1 MAAVRLAD
9 YRPAPY
15 LLERTDLT
23 VRLFADHAQV
33 EAALAFRPN
42 PEALLAS
49 GDGAEARTPLELLG
63 VELELEAIQL
73 DASPLPPASY
83 QLEAQRLLL
92 LNPPQRPFVLH
103 TRVRLH
109 PETNTTLE
117 GLYLSGGLF
126 TTQCEAV
133 GFRRITFHPDRPDL
147 LSRFRVR
154 IEADRASCPVLLS
167 NGNCV
172 EAGPLA
178 AAASGDGGVVGDG
191 AVGGERH
198 YAIWDDPF
206 PKPSYLF
213 ALVAGDLEEVRSSF
227 TTASGR
233 RVALRLH
240 VEHGDGASTAHAM
253 QSLKRAMAW
262 DEQVYGMEYE
272 LDEYNIVAVRHFNMG
287 AMENKS
293 LNIFNSK
300 LVLADA
306 ETASDGELER
316 VESVIAHEYFHNW
329 TGNRITCRDWFQLSL
344 KEGLTVFR
352 DQCFSA
358 DLHGQALNRID
369 NVAMLRNTQFR
380 EDGGPTAHAVQPEA
394 YEAIDNFYTT
404 TIYEKGSELIRC
416 LHTLLGEQTF
426 QRGMALY
433 VQRHDGS
440 AATCEDFVQAMQD
453 AAQQD
458 PRPDDATLAGAG
470 ASADADAVAAQG
482 SRPRFDF
489 ARFRR
494 WYHQAGTPVLQV
506 QRHWD
511 GEAGRLELLLRQ
523 HTPPTPGQPLKQPL
537 VLPLALGLLDRSGA
551 ALLPRLEGETEAQA
565 QAATLE
571 PNRWGR
577 GTRLLVLQE
586 GEQRLVLEGL
596 PRHAHPPA
604 LSLLRHFSAPVRLE
618 MGRPLSELVH
628 LFACDSDAFARWD
641 AGQILLREA
650 VLARASGEA
659 RRELEEEL
667 IDAFARILAD
677 PSLAEASRA
686 ALLSLPGLS
695 ELEEAMAQSGPPDPV
710 ALFGALLTLRQRFG
724 EALDGPLAEALERI
738 TPQWPLA
745 WPAGVGDRSLTG
757 TIWSWR
763 VAAGDRSAIAAA
775 AAAVEGRSMTLA
787 RAGLAALQCHDLPE
801 RQAAMAAFAERWQ
814 ERPVILDTWFA
825 LEASAPFADGLARV
839 ERLLQHPRFD
849 PMAPNSLRAVLG
861 GLAGNPPVF
870 HAADGSGYRFLAA
883 RIAELDGR
891 NPITASRL
899 VKVFSRWRSYGPDRS
914 ARMRDALEQLA
925 AAPLSINSREVVG
938 QCLGVGEA

>member
-1 MAAVRLAD
+1 MVAVRLAD

-33 EAALAFRPN
+33 EAFLAFRPN
-42 PEALLAS
+42 PGAPSAP
-49 GDGAEARTPLELLG
+49 GDGAEAPAPLELLG

-73 DASPLPPASY
+73 DSAPLPPAAY
-83 QLEAQRLLL
+83 QRETTRLLL
-92 LNPPQRPFVLH
+92 LEPPQRPFVLH

-117 GLYLSGGLF
+117 GLYVSGGLF

-172 EAGPLA
+172 ETGPLPA
-178 AAASGDGGVVGDG
+178 ESSGST
-191 AVGGERH
+191 GERH

-233 RVALRLH
+233 TVALRLH
-240 VEHGDGASTAHAM
+240 VEHGDRATTAHAM
-253 QSLKRAMAW
+253 ASLQRSMAW
-262 DEQVYGMEYE
+262 DEKVYGLEYD

-306 ETASDGELER
+306 ETATDGELER

-358 DLHGQALNRID
+358 DQHGQALNRIE

-380 EDGGPTAHAVQPEA
+380 EDAGPTAHPVQPDI

-404 TIYEKGSELIRC
+404 TIYEKGAEVIRC
-416 LHTLLGEQTF
+416 LHTLLGEETF
-426 QRGMALY
+426 QRGIALY

-440 AATCEDFVQAMQD
+440 AATCDDFVQAMQD
-453 AAQQD
+453 AAE
-458 PRPDDATLAGAG
+458 LAGASG
-470 ASADADAVAAQG
+470 
-482 SRPRFDF
+482 FDF
-489 ARFRR
+489 GRFRR
-494 WYHQAGTPVLQV
+494 WYHQAGTPVVRV

-511 GEAGRLELLLRQ
+511 GESGRLELTLEQ
-523 HTPPTPGQPLKQPL
+523 HTPPTPGQPTKQPL
-537 VLPLALGLLDRSGA
+537 VIPLALGLVGQDGR
-551 ALLPRLEGETEAQA
+551 ALLPRLEDETAAAAEAA
-565 QAATLE
+565 CLE
-571 PNRWGR
+571 RNRWGR
-577 GTRLLVLQE
+577 STRLVVLQE
-586 GEQRLVLEGL
+586 ERQRLCFEGL
-596 PRHAHPPA
+596 PRQCHPPA

-618 MGRPLSELVH
+618 MGRPIEELVH
-628 LFACDSDAFARWD
+628 LFASDSDAFARWD

-650 VLARASGEA
+650 VLARATGQPQQKLEA
-659 RRELEEEL
+659 EL

-695 ELEEAMAQSGPPDPV
+695 ELEEAMAQSAPPDPV
-710 ALFGALLTLRQRFG
+710 ALFGALLALRQRFG
-724 EALDGPLAEALERI
+724 EALAGPLAEALERI
-738 TPQWPLA
+738 TPQWALV

-763 VAAGDRSAIAAA
+763 VAAGDRGAIAAA
-775 AAAVEGRSMTLA
+775 AAAVDGSSMSLA

-801 RQAAMAAFAERWQ
+801 RQAAMDAFAERWQ
-814 ERPVILDTWFA
+814 ERPVILDSWFA
-825 LEASAPFADGLARV
+825 LEASAPFADGLVRV
-839 ERLLQHPRFD
+839 ERLLRHPRFD
-849 PMAPNSLRAVLG
+849 PMAPNSVRAVLG

-870 HAADGSGYRFLAA
+870 HAVDGSGYRFLAD

-899 VKVFSRWRSYGPDRS
+899 VKVFSRWRGYGPERS
-914 ARMRDALEQLA
+914 ARMQEALELLA
-925 AAPLSINSREVVG
+925 AGPLSANSREVVG
-938 QCLGVGEA
+938 QCLAAG